1 MPSQILYFAPEDW
14 AFLEHFTVTGRAAQR
29 AGFEVSVVT
38 RVRNHRARLEAEG
51 FRVLPFESERSNLGP
66 LYNVLVM
73 MRMIRTIRAV
83 KPDIVHCIGLR
94 MVILAGIAARFARVR
109 QLVLLP
115 TGLVYFWINDD
126 LKERAMRRVVRL
138 LVDKILNRADTE
150 FIFEN
155 AEDPAELGIAPDAAN
170 LTIIGGVGVDPA
182 EYPFV
187 PPPSGSP
194 IKVAVVGRMLEGKG
208 IAEAV
213 AATKQVHA
221 KGSAVELHLYGATDP
236 SSRMTLTEE
245 TLRGWEKEGPIFWH
259 GRVSNIG
266 HIWGTHHIA
275 MLLSY
280 REGLPRSLIEA
291 AAAGRPIITTDVV
304 GCRSVIDDQ
313 VEGFI
318 VPKGDVEQ
326 AAARLQQLIQN
337 EPLRTR
343 MGTAAH
349 QQFLQRF
356 TAEAVGRTIYGVYS
370 RIQAR
375 MPARPT

>member
-1 MPSQILYFAPEDW
+1 MPHQVLYFAPEDW

-29 AGFEVSVVT
+29 AGLAVSVVT
-38 RVRNHRARLEAEG
+38 RVREHRERLEAEG

-66 LYNVLVM
+66 FYNLLLIW
-73 MRMIRTIRAV
+73 RMARTIRAL

-94 MVILAGIAARFARVR
+94 MVILAGVAARLARVR
-109 QLVLLP
+109 NIVLLP
-115 TGLVYFWINDD
+115 TGLVYFWINDGT
-126 LKERAMRRVVRL
+126 KQRAMRRVVTIL
-138 LVDKILNRADTE
+138 IDKILNLNGTE

-155 AEDPAELGIAPDAAN
+155 AEDPAELGLAPDAAN

-194 IKVAVVGRMLEGKG
+194 VKVAVVGRMLEGKG

-213 AATKQVHA
+213 AATIEVH
-221 KGSAVELHLYGATDP
+221 KRGIPVELHLYGGTDP
-236 SSRMTLTEE
+236 SSRMTLTEDI
-245 TLRGWEKEGPIFWH
+245 LRGWEREGPIFWH

-266 HIWGTHHIA
+266 AIWGTHHIA

-304 GCRSVIDDQ
+304 GCRSVITDQ

-326 AAARLQQLIQN
+326 TAARLGQLAQDAA
-337 EPLRTR
+337 LRTR
-343 MGTAAH
+343 MGNAAH
-349 QQFLQRF
+349 ERFLQRF
-356 TAEAVGRTIYGVYS
+356 TADEVGRTIYEVYR

-375 MPARPT
+375 ITA